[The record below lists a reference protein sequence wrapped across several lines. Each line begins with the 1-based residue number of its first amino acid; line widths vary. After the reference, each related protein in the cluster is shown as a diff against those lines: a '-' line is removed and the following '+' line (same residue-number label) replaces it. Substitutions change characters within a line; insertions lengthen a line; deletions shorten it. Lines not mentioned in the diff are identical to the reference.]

1 MPDFSNNTVILLDI
15 SVDDYSFFSLSL
27 DWRAHLEAIP
37 CPGCAKRGRF
47 AKHGSYHKYHYQ
59 HSIEI
64 LRVRCRGCG
73 CTHALIPAFSLPG
86 TSIGSKEAE
95 EYLQARAGGEGRG
108 GGGGQLVEHGMS
120 GSYPKGLERM
130 FATAV
135 GRAKALF
142 PGAAD
147 ESLSG
152 LPWVFAAVGPT
163 VQPLVALNR
172 FCLAQGVNAVC
183 FCRASIL
190 VFSSR
195 RGGARISHTP
205 GSAAAASPCL
215 HSG

>member
-15 SVDDYSFFSLSL
+15 PIDDYNGFSLSL
-27 DWRAHLEAIP
+27 DWRTHLESIA
-37 CPGCAKRGRF
+37 CPACAQTGQF
-47 AKHGSYHKYHYQ
+47 ARHGSYHKYHYGR
-59 HSIEI
+59 SLEI
-64 LRVRCRGCG
+64 LRVRCRGCR

-95 EYLQARAGGEGRG
+95 EYLKARAGGAGRG
-108 GGGGQLVEHGMS
+108 RAGRELVEQGMS
-120 GSYPKGLERM
+120 GSYPKSLERM
-130 FATAV
+130 FTTAV

-142 PGAAD
+142 PQAAD
-147 ESLSG
+147 ERLSG

-172 FCLAQGVNAVC
+172 FCLARRVNAVC

-190 VFSSR
+190 VFPSR
-195 RGGARISHTP
+195 RGGARISHNP
-205 GSAAAASPCL
+205 GSAPAPSPCL